1 MSDNMSVPFG
11 AAFGASLVLSWT
23 MVTAILGL
31 AAWSG
36 DRTVDSLTRWLGLW
50 VFTVA
55 APTLL
60 SLSVHRALGA
70 LIRSYPD
77 IPRRIRR
84 DLAHARWAFLMF
96 GTMAVLSAFALG
108 LG

>member
-1 MSDNMSVPFG
+1 MSKNQSVPYG
-11 AAFGASLVLSWT
+11 AAYGASLVLSWT

-36 DRTVDSLTRWLGLW
+36 DRSVESLARWFGLW

-55 APTLL
+55 APTLV
-60 SLSVHRALGA
+60 SVSVHRALRA
-70 LIRSYPD
+70 LVRNYPD
-77 IPRRIRR
+77 MPERARR
-84 DLAHARWAFLMF
+84 DLAHARWAFLML